1 MIFPPRTAGPA
12 LLGLASIVLFLD
24 GASAQTPLAGPI
36 WDGSGG
42 PLLSGTV
49 YHATGWIDVP
59 VGKTLTIQPGAIVKF
74 SGNGLAVNGTL
85 DAKGTSVAR
94 IVFTSLQDDSAGGDT
109 NGNGPSAGAP
119 DQWAGLSFSSGAGA
133 SVIEHAT
140 VAYSG
145 VGFSPAIR
153 TDAADLTLR
162 HAELRDG
169 QHGLLQLM
177 NGARP
182 FVESCDFQRSGS
194 QPSVFGATFDA
205 LPRFSSNTASGSG
218 AGNYVRIDTAA
229 LANDTSVVLD
239 DCLNG
244 WLVVS
249 SGIHVPAGRAL
260 TLGAGI
266 VLKSFNGQ
274 GVMIDGTLVTNGTQD
289 DPVVFTSLPDDVYG
303 GDTNNNGPSTGSPD
317 TWSGL
322 RFGAGAGASTLS
334 NTVVR
339 YTGLGFSAAIEI
351 FGSSPSFSDCLFR
364 NGQWGAIDLNGIAAT
379 PTFTRCAFQ
388 DNSNYAVQ
396 IPIAAAAGFLDCVSL
411 GTTYGQFL
419 RIVDGTLTSSLTLGA
434 ENMVNGA
441 LVLASPLVVP
451 VGVTLTLKPGATFKT
466 ENGVGA
472 AFHGGVAIA
481 ADGGKPVVFTR
492 IEDDEFGGDTNSNGP
507 SVGVTDSWYGVT
519 FTPTATGSVRGLR
532 VRYAGLG
539 FSAGIHL
546 QSASLS
552 VRNSRADECAHDG
565 FRVSDHLGDARGWV
579 AQKCRDRGIALLG
592 GAFDLRNATVFGTV
606 GVGIANAGSYAGNVR
621 DSISYGN
628 SGADLGGISAANVSW
643 SLVAALSGQNGNIG
657 GDPLFRD
664 PVTGDLRL
672 AFGSPCI
679 EAGDPQ
685 NGGNGSTGADA
696 IGAPRYTDGNL
707 DGVRRIDLGAY
718 EYTNVDLSVSGPAFP
733 GTSLQIAT
741 SGAVGSPTLLA
752 IGFDGEVEL
761 PPHGTL
767 FVNVSFPW
775 LLLPF
780 GTIPVAA
787 PLPIPATLP
796 TPLDLAFQAILTAG
810 PQVNLS
816 NVAHVRITQQ

>member
-1 MIFPPRTAGPA
+1 MTRPPRLPGCAFLA
-12 LLGLASIVLFLD
+12 LASIVLFVE
-24 GASAQTPLAGPI
+24 GISAQTPIGGSI

-49 YHATGWIDVP
+49 YHATGSIDVP

-74 SGNGLAVNGTL
+74 GGSGLAVNGTL
-85 DAKGTSVAR
+85 DAKGTSSAR

-109 NGNGPSAGAP
+109 NGNGPSVGAP
-119 DQWAGLSFSSGAGA
+119 DQWAGLSFGSGAGA
-133 SVIEHAT
+133 SAIEHAT
-140 VAYSG
+140 VAFSG

-153 TDAADLTLR
+153 SDAADLTLR
-162 HAELRDG
+162 HTELRDG

-182 FVESCDFQRSGS
+182 FVEFCDFQRSGS
-194 QPSVFGATFDA
+194 QPSVFGANFDA
-205 LPRFSSNTASGSG
+205 LPRFTSNTASGSG

-229 LANDTSVVLD
+229 QTSDVSVVLD

-244 WLVVS
+244 WLVLS
-249 SGIHVPAGRAL
+249 SGIHVPAGRTL

-266 VLKSFNGQ
+266 VLKLFNGQ
-274 GVMIDGTLVTNGTQD
+274 GVLVDGKLVTNGTQD
-289 DPVVFTSLPDDVYG
+289 EPVVFTSIADDVYG
-303 GDTNNNGPSTGSPD
+303 GDTNNNGVSTGSPD

-322 RFGAGAGASTLS
+322 RFNAGAGASALS

-364 NGQWGAIDLNGIAAT
+364 NGQHGAIDLNGIAAT

-388 DNSNYAVQ
+388 DNANYAVQ
-396 IPIAAAAGFLDCVSL
+396 IPIAAAAGFIDCVAL
-411 GTTYGQFL
+411 GSTYGQFL
-419 RIVDGTLTSSLTLGA
+419 RIVDGTLSSSLTLGA
-434 ENMVNGA
+434 ENLVNGA

-451 VGVTLTLKPGATFKT
+451 AGVTLTLKPGATFKS

-472 AFHGGVAIA
+472 VFHGGVAIA
-481 ADGGKPVVFTR
+481 ADGGQPVVFTR
-492 IEDDEFGGDTNSNGP
+492 IEDDEFGGDTNSNGS
-507 SVGVTDSWYGVT
+507 SVGSTDSWHGVT
-519 FTPTATGSVRGLR
+519 FTPTATGSARGMR

-552 VRNSRADECAHDG
+552 IRNSRADACAHDG
-565 FRVSDHLGDARGWV
+565 FRVSDHLGEARGWV
-579 AQKCRDRGIALLG
+579 ADKCRDRGIALLG

-606 GVGIANAGSYAGNVR
+606 GVGIANAGSYSGDVR

-628 SGADLGGISAANVSW
+628 SGADLSGIPASNVSW
-643 SLVAALSGQNGNIG
+643 SLVAALAGQNGNTG

-664 PVTGDLRL
+664 AVTGDLRL

-679 EAGDPQ
+679 DAGDPQ
-685 NGGNGSTGADA
+685 NGGSGSTGADA
-696 IGAPRYTDGNL
+696 SGAPRYTDGNL
-707 DGVRRIDLGAY
+707 DGVRRIDPGAY
-718 EYTNVDLSVSGPAFP
+718 EYTNVDLSVSGAAFP
-733 GTSLQIAT
+733 GLSLLVAT
-741 SGAVGSPTLLA
+741 SGAAGSPTLLA

-761 PPHGTL
+761 PPYGTL
-767 FVNVSFPW
+767 FLNVSFPW

-787 PLPIPATLP
+787 PLPIPSTLP
-796 TPLDLAFQAILTAG
+796 TPLDIAFQAIVSSG
-810 PQVNLS
+810 PHANLS
-816 NVAHVRITQQ
+816 NVEHVRITQQ